1 MMDTQR
7 NTTRVPFS
15 STEPLSILQIIALV
29 FKLATVLSSTLCS
42 AAAGSKKALN
52 PLYIICSEV
61 NGGQSF
67 WKKRKSIQIKLKLM
81 LSGDINTECYG
92 QHVCHTKVCNMLIIL
107 LSQGLK
113 SESWLIEL
121 GTLYKAAEITILVC
135 CISIR
140 SSYLTLCPHS
150 LYLIIL
156 LFCCQS
162 KPSNLYHM

>member
-67 WKKRKSIQIKLKLM
+67 WKKRNEYTDQVEANVVWGYKHGMLWPTCLPYKSL
-81 LSGDINTECYG
+81 
-92 QHVCHTKVCNMLIIL
+92 
-107 LSQGLK
+107 
-113 SESWLIEL
+113 
-121 GTLYKAAEITILVC
+121 
-135 CISIR
+135 
-140 SSYLTLCPHS
+140 
-150 LYLIIL
+150 
-156 LFCCQS
+156 
-162 KPSNLYHM
+162 